1 MPCARGG
8 ECWDKGAAGS
18 CGEEPGVGR
27 GGGQDG
33 AQLLLLPAEV
43 MSS

>member
-1 MPCARGG
+1 MPCNGG
-8 ECWDKGAAGS
+8 SECWSKGAAGS

-27 GGGQDG
+27 RGGQEG
-33 AQLLLLPAEV
+33 AQLLLFPAEV